1 MRNLD
6 VFGALKGNYSP
17 QNAFLDEACLLLE
30 HYIFNAL
37 RRAYKLEPESKV
49 AVGSTTFKCKLSQQ
63 NNTANINGQVLLFFY
78 RARNMILSHLSF

>member
-6 VFGALKGNYSP
+6 VFGALKGNYLP

-37 RRAYKLEPESKV
+37 RRAYKLEASSNWNQRVKSPSGLLDSRLSCPIKILLQQT
-49 AVGSTTFKCKLSQQ
+49 STGK
-63 NNTANINGQVLLFFY
+63 FFY
-78 RARNMILSHLSF
+78 FSTEQGT

>member
-6 VFGALKGNYSP
+6 VFGALKGNYLP

-37 RRAYKLEPESKV
+37 RRAYKLEH
-49 AVGSTTFKCKLSQQ
+49 GF
-63 NNTANINGQVLLFFY
+63 
-78 RARNMILSHLSF
+78 